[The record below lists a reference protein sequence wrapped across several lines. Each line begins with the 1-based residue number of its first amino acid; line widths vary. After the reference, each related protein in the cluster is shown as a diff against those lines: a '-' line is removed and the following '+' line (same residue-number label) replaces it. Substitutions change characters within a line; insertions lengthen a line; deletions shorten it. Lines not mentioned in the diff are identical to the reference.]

1 MVVFFFLLFL
11 ENENTAEVSEVNV
24 IVLPHNGFWER
35 NQDLSMEWGRGIFSV
50 TNCRAHYVNWF
61 ILLPYLYIS
70 GLVIIRRLKTGMCL
84 EVKKVMLCRFKYNP
98 PKIVTDIPQGLVR
111 WS

>member
-1 MVVFFFLLFL
+1 MRCFFFFFLLFL

-70 GLVIIRRLKTGMCL
+70 GLVIIRRLKTGIC
-84 EVKKVMLCRFKYNP
+84 V
-98 PKIVTDIPQGLVR
+98 
-111 WS
+111 